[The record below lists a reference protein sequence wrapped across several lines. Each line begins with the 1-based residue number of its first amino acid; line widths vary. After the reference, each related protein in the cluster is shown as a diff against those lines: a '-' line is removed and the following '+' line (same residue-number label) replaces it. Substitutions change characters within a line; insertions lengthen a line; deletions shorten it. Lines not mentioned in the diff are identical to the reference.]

1 MCGICGIAS
10 KPGRA
15 DDLDR
20 AAVLAMVDRLSHRG
34 PDGRGVLTLRPPAVK
49 RPVTLGHTR
58 LAIID
63 LSDAGRQPM
72 SSDDGRVHLILNGEV
87 YNHRRLRDG
96 LTKRGYRF
104 RSTCDTEVVLRL
116 YEERGPDSIA
126 ELEGMFALAVL
137 DTSRQILLLARD
149 PLGIKP
155 LYYHEGEQGLIFGSE
170 IKAILASGLYRT
182 EVEWQGIWDYFT
194 YLYVPCPHTAYRGVR
209 QLPPAHLLE
218 HDLATG
224 ATTLS
229 RYWCV
234 RSRPEIARLS
244 FADAKA
250 MLREQLTT
258 VVRDQLV
265 ADVPVG
271 VFLSSGA
278 DSTVVAGL
286 ARAESHDIHSYTV
299 VFDDPALSA
308 YDERAGRFP
317 APGHQAHGAAR
328 RPYRPFR
335 PSRHASA
342 LRSAVRQPDGAPQLP
357 VVDPRT
363 EAYHGGTVRRRRR
376 RAVRRLPALPR
387 RAAGACCWT
396 RSSLA
401 SAHAWP
407 RLLGYSR

>member
-20 AAVLAMVDRLSHRG
+20 SVLAMVDRLSHRG
-34 PDGRGVLTLRPPAVK
+34 PDGRGALTLRPPAVK

-116 YEERGPDSIA
+116 YEERGPAFVA

-149 PLGIKP
+149 PMGIKP
-155 LYYHEGEQGLIFGSE
+155 LYYHEGEQGLVFGSE

-229 RYWCV
+229 RYWYV
-234 RSRPEIARLS
+234 RARPEIARLS
-244 FADAKA
+244 FPDAKA

-271 VFLSSGA
+271 VFLSLRR
-278 DSTVVAGL
+278 GL
-286 ARAESHDIHSYTV
+286 DRGR
-299 VFDDPALSA
+299 
-308 YDERAGRFP
+308 RAGYCRKP
-317 APGHQAHGAAR
+317 
-328 RPYRPFR
+328 
-335 PSRHASA
+335 RHS
-342 LRSAVRQPDGAPQLP
+342 QL
-357 VVDPRT
+357 
-363 EAYHGGTVRRRRR
+363 HGGV
-376 RAVRRLPALPR
+376 
-387 RAAGACCWT
+387 
-396 RSSLA
+396 
-401 SAHAWP
+401 
-407 RLLGYSR
+407 